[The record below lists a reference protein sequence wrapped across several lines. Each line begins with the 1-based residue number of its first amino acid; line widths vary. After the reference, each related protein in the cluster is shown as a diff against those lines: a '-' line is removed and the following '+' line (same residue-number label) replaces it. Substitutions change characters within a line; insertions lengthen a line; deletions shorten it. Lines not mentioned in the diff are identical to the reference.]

1 MSALISDMVKLA
13 KYEADTGEIST
24 EPVCISEI
32 LDGLGLT
39 YEANAFEKNID
50 FECTIKPDVVIKS
63 NAKLFEEL
71 AYILLDNAFKYTN
84 EGGKI
89 ELLLKTDKKHVVFT
103 VQNTCSGIK
112 EEDLPKIF
120 DRFYKCDL
128 SHENSGKSFGLGLSI
143 AKTIA
148 TKLNGVISA
157 VSDGKSYL
165 AMNVSFKQTAKDA
178 KNVKDAKSN

>member
-84 EGGKI
+84 ECGKI
-89 ELLLKTDKKHVVFT
+89 ELLLKTDK
-103 VQNTCSGIK
+103 NT
-112 EEDLPKIF
+112 
-120 DRFYKCDL
+120 
-128 SHENSGKSFGLGLSI
+128 SFSPCRTP
-143 AKTIA
+143 APA
-148 TKLNGVISA
+148 
-157 VSDGKSYL
+157 
-165 AMNVSFKQTAKDA
+165 
-178 KNVKDAKSN
+178 